1 MKIKIA
7 IIFTFLFLAAGKSI
21 AQQKIYID
29 ENMNRI
35 DSIQYINKCKI
46 YILKC
51 LKYKT
56 DSLDINKVLY
66 NFSFG
71 RITPTEYKQVK
82 KLLVQNAD
90 TLINSNTVILI
101 NYRDSLYNFE
111 ANKKNYDIHVLN
123 HDSIRH
129 KKLTP
134 KNFETNRKNWIKKQ
148 NKCIKKLAKNYNT
161 KTFYV
166 YKYDF
171 GTHKDDEALS
181 WIKDRGI
188 FKNLFFKI
196 QYNYNY
202 LIIKPDGEYFLSGNH
217 LSDLNLKSLLK
228 NSDWSKVKLDF
239 QNSYIS
245 NSIDGIGIFSEKV
258 GSHIEHCF

>member
-7 IIFTFLFLAAGKSI
+7 IIFTFLFLAAGKST
-21 AQQKIYID
+21 AQQKIFID
-29 ENMNRI
+29 ENMNSI

-46 YILKC
+46 LVLKC

-56 DSLDINKVLY
+56 DSIEVNKVLY
-66 NFSFG
+66 NYSFG
-71 RITPTEYKQVK
+71 RITSTEYKQVK
-82 KLLVQNAD
+82 KLLIQNAD
-90 TLINSNTVILI
+90 TLINSNAVILI

-111 ANKKNYDIHVLN
+111 ANKKNYDIHVLK

-129 KKLTP
+129 NKFTV

-171 GTHKDDEALS
+171 GTLKSDEALI

-188 FKNLFFKI
+188 FKNMFFKI

-202 LIIKPDGEYFLSGNH
+202 LIIKPDGEYFLCGNH
-217 LSDLNLKSLLK
+217 FSNINLKFLLK
-228 NSDWSKVKLDF
+228 NSDWSKVKLDL

-245 NSIDGIGIFSEKV
+245 NSLDGIGTFSEV
-258 GSHIEHCF
+258 NGLHIEHCF